1 VSASCGATYSAVEK
15 TKSGDVFRKAKADG
29 SAARARAP
37 SSIFAMMLRDVLLE
51 VMFAMCS
58 SGVAATG
65 CLSH

>member
-1 VSASCGATYSAVEK
+1 MSGSCGATYSAVEK
-15 TKSGDVFRKAKADG
+15 RKSGDVFRKAKADG

-37 SSIFAMMLRDVLLE
+37 SSIFAMMLGGVLME

-58 SGVAATG
+58 FGVAATG

>member
-15 TKSGDVFRKAKADG
+15 RRSGDVFRKAKVDG

-37 SSIFAMMLRDVLLE
+37 SSIFVMMLGDVLLE

-58 SGVAATG
+58 FGVAATG